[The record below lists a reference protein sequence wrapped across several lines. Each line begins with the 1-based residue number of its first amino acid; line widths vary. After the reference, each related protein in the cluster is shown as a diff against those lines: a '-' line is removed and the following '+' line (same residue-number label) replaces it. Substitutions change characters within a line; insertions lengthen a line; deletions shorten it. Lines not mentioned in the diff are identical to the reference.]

1 MTQISGSIIDS
12 WVERA
17 GRLVLQVAPR
27 GRPDELCIV
36 EADSDLVPDD
46 GWLVDLGENMCHGS
60 PVSAMGRL
68 VRSGLI
74 RATRLELVR

>member
-1 MTQISGSIIDS
+1 
-12 WVERA
+12 
-17 GRLVLQVAPR
+17 
-27 GRPDELCIV
+27 
-36 EADSDLVPDD
+36 LVPDD